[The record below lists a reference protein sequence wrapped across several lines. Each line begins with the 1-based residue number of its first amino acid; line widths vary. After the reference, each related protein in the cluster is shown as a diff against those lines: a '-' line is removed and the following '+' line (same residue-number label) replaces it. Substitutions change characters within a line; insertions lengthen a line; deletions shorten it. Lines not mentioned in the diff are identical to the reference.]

1 MNRISSSSSQRS
13 NKSVSLSS
21 PKLVLVTGGNGFL
34 GKITENLKNT
44 KDNLLNICSKKLGM
58 HIVQQLAKGGHRV
71 RTSIRNLEDKHKI
84 EAIKKVTHDSKY
96 PVQFVAADL
105 SSPET

>member
-1 MNRISSSSSQRS
+1 MS
-13 NKSVSLSS
+13 
-21 PKLVLVTGGNGFL
+21 
-34 GKITENLKNT
+34 KNT
-44 KDNLLNICSKKLGM
+44 KDDPFQYLFKKKLGM

-71 RTSIRNLEDKHKI
+71 RTSIRNLDDKHKI